1 MKKLLLG
8 FTLLA
13 SISSYAS
20 TCDELNKLKTNLDLE
35 IQQDSNA
42 AAYNSAQ
49 AEAVYLKGESIGE
62 HPLSMESSAVAYE
75 TAALI
80 QDNRIEAN
88 KKSLLAVEQ
97 NLESFCGVVK
107 RNKITLIH

>member
-13 SISSYAS
+13 SMSSYAS
-20 TCDELNKLKTNLDLE
+20 TCDELHKLKANLDQE
-35 IQQDSNA
+35 IQQDTNA
-42 AAYNSAQ
+42 AAYNAAQ
-49 AEAVYLKGESIGE
+49 AEAIYLKGESIGE

-80 QDNRIEAN
+80 QDNRVEAN

-97 NLESFCGVVK
+97 NLKSFCGIAK
-107 RNKITLIH
+107 TK